1 LFRFFWFLGF
11 IRLVVPRFFYF
22 FESAGGMN
30 VGHVCSEEGRIN
42 HVDIL
47 FLLYFLLIFLFLFM
61 LYILAIK
68 VLELLVR
75 LESVR
80 KVSFGVFG
88 DSID

>member
-1 LFRFFWFLGF
+1 M
-11 IRLVVPRFFYF
+11 PRFFYF
-22 FESAGGMN
+22 FEGAGDMN

-47 FLLYFLLIFLFLFM
+47 SLLHFLLILLFLFRFH
-61 LYILAIK
+61 ILAIK